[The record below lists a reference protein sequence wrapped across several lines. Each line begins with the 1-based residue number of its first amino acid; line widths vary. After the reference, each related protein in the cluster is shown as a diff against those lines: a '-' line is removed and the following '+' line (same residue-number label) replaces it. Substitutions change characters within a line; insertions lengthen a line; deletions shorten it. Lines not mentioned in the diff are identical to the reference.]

1 MIVGISAGR
10 EEKVTEQAIKT
21 VLEETN
27 EPYEFYS
34 LSSFEILTC
43 DACNGCI
50 STNRCVKDD
59 KLNEIVE
66 TMIKADGIVFGAP
79 EYWDGMNAKGRAFWE
94 RVAFSLRHNENYP
107 LADKP
112 GVIVGVSGD
121 GDSRYVIKDIKNFFD
136 DARIN
141 TIDQIE
147 VRGEYACFSC
157 GLGHICSA
165 GGLTNFYEIPVEKS
179 DVRTPDLCEQYP
191 GTENKEKDVLV
202 ELKEAGQLL
211 YDKIS
216 N

>member
-10 EEKVTEQAIKT
+10 EEKVTEKAVKT
-21 VLEETN
+21 VLEETEQPN
-27 EPYEFYS
+27 ELYS

-59 KLNEIVE
+59 KLNEIIE

-94 RVAFSLRHNENYP
+94 RVAFSLRHNDNYP

-121 GDSRYVIKDIKNFFD
+121 GDSKYVLKDIKAFFD
-136 DARIN
+136 DVKIN
-141 TIDQIE
+141 TFSQIE

-157 GLGHICSA
+157 GLGHICRA
-165 GGLTNFYEIPVEKS
+165 GGLTNFYKIPVEKNE
-179 DVRTPDLCEQYP
+179 VIRPELCEQYP
-191 GTENKEKDVLV
+191 ETENQEKDVLV

-211 YDKIS
+211 DSKI
-216 N
+216 

>member
-10 EEKVTEQAIKT
+10 EEKVTEQAVKT
-21 VLEETN
+21 VLEETD
-27 EPYEFYS
+27 EPYELYS

-50 STNRCVKDD
+50 STNRCVKGD
-59 KLNEIVE
+59 KLNEIIE

-94 RVAFSLRHNENYP
+94 RVAFSLRHNDNFP
-107 LADKP
+107 LAGKL

-121 GDSRYVIKDIKNFFD
+121 GDSGYVIKDIKNFFED
-136 DARIN
+136 VKID
-141 TIDQIE
+141 TISQIE

-157 GLGHICSA
+157 GLGHICRA

-179 DVRTPDLCEQYP
+179 DVIIPELCEQYP
-191 GTENKEKDVLV
+191 ETENDEKDVLV
-202 ELKEAGQLL
+202 ELKESGQLMAS
-211 YDKIS
+211 KI
-216 N
+216 